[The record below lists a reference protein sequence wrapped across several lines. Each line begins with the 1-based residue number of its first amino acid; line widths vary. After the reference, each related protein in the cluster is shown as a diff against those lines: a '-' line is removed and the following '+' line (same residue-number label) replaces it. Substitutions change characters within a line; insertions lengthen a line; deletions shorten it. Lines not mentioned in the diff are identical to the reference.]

1 MKMGARAGFGKKMF
15 TNHQEGNTIILGG
28 EGAHAE
34 QAGSQSDHV
43 VGKFGPYDGERG
55 RDFGQENRMMDVL

>member
-1 MKMGARAGFGKKMF
+1 MERKCSL
-15 TNHQEGNTIILGG
+15 NHQEGNTIILGG

-34 QAGSQSDHV
+34 QAKDQSDHD